1 MSFFPFHLKLR
12 NFSPVSKFPQL
23 FFQTFPLDTSSIT
36 ESILFLILV
45 KSKVWLLANR
55 GAKSLKML
63 SISCNPAFLPLG
75 KISKLPYLSTI
86 KSTLIFKMSFLR
98 SWFCHTSYDLPHVP
112 SFASLLLKSSDRK
125 IRQCL
130 LSWKSESAKYHQV
143 VSNFS
148 PVTYFSSQKTEY
160 CCFLHSYTK
169 QNSQKI

>member
-12 NFSPVSKFPQL
+12 NFFPVSKFPQL

-75 KISKLPYLSTI
+75 KISKLPHLSTL
-86 KSTLIFKMSFLR
+86 KSTLIFKMCLSCDHDFATHPMIYL
-98 SWFCHTSYDLPHVP
+98 TSHHLPHFYLSPQIAKLDSVC
-112 SFASLLLKSSDRK
+112 SLG
-125 IRQCL
+125 
-130 LSWKSESAKYHQV
+130 
-143 VSNFS
+143 
-148 PVTYFSSQKTEY
+148 SQKVRNTIRL
-160 CCFLHSYTK
+160 F
-169 QNSQKI
+169 QIFPQ